1 MANTCQPR
9 VFIGMPVYNGEK
21 HIRETIDSILSQTF
35 TDFQLLISDNG
46 STDQTGEICREYA
59 ERDER
64 VVYYRQKEN
73 LGMAG
78 NFNYVVQPK
87 GADYFKWAAHDDTLE
102 PDYLLKC
109 IELLDSNPSLAMAH
123 CPTNRISDDS
133 TWLEIYKDL
142 GLSSSRVSERFWRV
156 LWTVNIYEIYGVI
169 RSEVIEKTRPV
180 GTFFGSER
188 NRLAEVLLQGD
199 IGYLEKPLF
208 SRRDHESS
216 LTALHLDSKE
226 NDNFT
231 AMQEAHAPKAK
242 MSSIQVAVLKLNE
255 YFESIFR
262 FPMPWSERIS
272 CMGILLEWSARRLLE
287 GSSEKYRVKLYSKA
301 ESMMKIPETSKLSA

>member
-1 MANTCQPR
+1 MANNCQPR

-64 VVYYRQKEN
+64 VVYCRQKEN

-78 NFNYVVQPK
+78 NFNYVVQPN

-109 IELLDSNPSLAMAH
+109 VELLDSNPSLAMAH
-123 CPTNRISDDS
+123 CLTNRISDDS

-169 RSEVIEKTRPV
+169 RSEAIEKTRPV

-199 IGYLEKPLF
+199 IGYLKEALF

-272 CMGILLEWSARRLLE
+272 CVGILLEWSVRRLLE
-287 GSSEKYRVKLYSKA
+287 GSSEKYRVKLYSTA
-301 ESMMKIPETSKLSA
+301 ESMMKIPEPSKLSA